1 MLSQL
6 LIGIRLTLELAFW
19 VGVVATALS
28 VIVGVTAAFLGG
40 AWDEVLSL
48 ITNVFLVI
56 PALPLLILL
65 LVANQGNP
73 WILAGAAICG
83 SMLGA
88 YLTWGA
94 GKKGGETMLQRYVPK
109 RYLKPVTRW
118 MKRNGVLTVSRSAV
132 LPPPIPLLPFLLSAG
147 ALGLRRRSFLVSFFI
162 ARVARYSLDAWLGVI
177 YGRRV
182 IRAWAQFLAGWS
194 DVIIWSFLGLV
205 AAAAVFGFWKYKH
218 DKRRF
223 APGEPA
229 QAA

>member
-1 MLSQL
+1 VIFARSPATHKSLIPHWLVHLGPLGVFGVSLLDASIIPLPVPGSTDL
-6 LIGIRLTLELAFW
+6 LII
-19 VGVVATALS
+19 
-28 VIVGVTAAFLGG
+28 
-40 AWDEVLSL
+40 
-48 ITNVFLVI
+48 
-56 PALPLLILL
+56 L

-73 WILAGAAICG
+73 WLLAAAALTG
-83 SMLGA
+83 SVIGG

-94 GKKGGETMLQRYVPK
+94 GKKGGQTMLQQYVPR

-118 MKRNGVLTVSRSAV
+118 MKRNGVITVAIAAV

-147 ALGLRRRSFLVSFFI
+147 ALGLRRRSFLISFVL
-162 ARVARYSLDAWLGVI
+162 ARGARYALDAWLGVA

-182 IRAWAQFLAGWS
+182 LHAWSKYQRWS

-205 AAAAVFGFWKYKH
+205 IAAAIFGIWKFRH

-223 APGEPA
+223 ASNEPA